1 MRIAFVS
8 YEFPP
13 DTGIGGIGT
22 YTYHIAHLFGRQGID
37 VEVICA
43 SQHRSGAEKIET
55 VTIVRIQCENPD
67 AFYRAS
73 PRVLLDR
80 NRLKPF
86 DLVEVPE
93 YGAGGLH
100 LKNVLNI
107 PLVIKLHTPAF
118 LVKEINNVYYDHT
131 PLRRVVNTFKKKYA
145 KESDPEYRAV
155 MQADFILSPS
165 LSLKGI
171 IENRWKPAKE
181 IIHAPNPFSAGEAFL
196 RIPVQ
201 TDSNVVLYTGR
212 LETRKGVWNLAKA
225 IPQVLEK
232 VPDAT
237 FIFVGSDDKGP
248 FRETSMKKRML
259 HEIGNN
265 ASQVRFVDRVP
276 MDELL
281 DFMHQAAVCVYP
293 SLWENFPNVCL
304 EAMAAGRAVAGSRQ
318 GGMADMLS
326 DVPGAML
333 VDPHSVPDIA
343 AALVHLLLHP
353 EERIITAQAGRE
365 KIKHYYNG
373 KLVSEL
379 IALYRS
385 FINEKAL

>member
-43 SQHRSGAEKIET
+43 SRHRSSAEQQEA
-55 VTIVRIQCENPD
+55 VTIIRMQCENPD
-67 AFYRAS
+67 AFYRAA
-73 PRVLLDR
+73 PQVLLDR
-80 NRLKPF
+80 NQRKPF

-100 LKNVLNI
+100 LKNVLNV
-107 PLVIKLHTPAF
+107 PLVVKLHTPAF
-118 LVKEINNVYYDHT
+118 LVKEINNLYYDRT
-131 PLRRVVNTFKKKYA
+131 PLRRLANAFKKKYRI
-145 KESDPEYRAV
+145 ESDPEYRAV

-171 IENRWKPAKE
+171 IEDRWKPAKE
-181 IIHAPNPFSAGEAFL
+181 ILLAPNPLSAGEAFL
-196 RIPVQ
+196 RLPSQ
-201 TDSNVVLYTGR
+201 HDSNIVLYTGR

-225 IPQVLEK
+225 IPRVLK
-232 VPDAT
+232 KIPDAT
-237 FIFVGSDDKGP
+237 FIFVGSNGRGP
-248 FRETSMKKRML
+248 FREASMKKKML
-259 HEIGNN
+259 YEIGNS

-276 MDELL
+276 LDQLP
-281 DFMHQAAVCVYP
+281 DFMSQAAVCVYP

-304 EAMAAGRAVAGSRQ
+304 EAMAAGRAVVGSRE
-318 GGMADMLS
+318 GGMADMLG

-343 AALVHLLLHP
+343 AAIVHLLQHP
-353 EERIITAQAGRE
+353 EERVKTALAGRE
-365 KIKHYYNG
+365 KVNDYYNG
-373 KLVSEL
+373 KLVPEL